1 MSYLFL
7 LKKKKSEDLIK
18 TMVEQYTKSHTFE
31 TWCNYE
37 IEEIYNDITSRIDVN
52 ALSKVIKE
60 YNNGEAVPDGVHRT
74 IENLAYRIDNRVFD
88 ALEA

>member
-7 LKKKKSEDLIK
+7 LGKKQSENLIK
-18 TMVEQYTKSHTFE
+18 TMVEQYTKSHTFD

-37 IEEIYNDITSRIDVN
+37 IEEICSDITSRIDVN
-52 ALSKVIKE
+52 ALSKAIKE
-60 YNNGEAVPDGVHRT
+60 YNNREAIPDGVHRT
-74 IENLAYRIDNRVFD
+74 IENLAYRIDNMVFD